1 MIKIKRF
8 YLLIKEKTATI
19 FWAFRIAWKLNWKML
34 LSWSLLSAFLSIL
47 PTFALFF
54 NREIVNA
61 IAQFIDYGVG
71 SYNAIIP
78 ILLLLGLVQLLI
90 GVSNRVN
97 FGLIYTMMY
106 DSYYIGMQSLLM
118 KAIQKISIIDLIKPD
133 IYDNYNFSIGR
144 AGSLTNAMSG
154 FCIFIGKIVALISL
168 MLVILSYNIF
178 CFFLILAYVVF
189 VLLIDIRFSDKVRY
203 NRNKVAKDERYS
215 SYLEKLP
222 ETPGVAKEIRLL

>member
-97 FGLIYTMMY
+97 FGLIYTMTRY
-106 DSYYIGMQSLLM
+106 LRVYWYAIFTYESYTE
-118 KAIQKISIIDLIKPD
+118 
-133 IYDNYNFSIGR
+133 N
-144 AGSLTNAMSG
+144 
-154 FCIFIGKIVALISL
+154 
-168 MLVILSYNIF
+168 
-178 CFFLILAYVVF
+178 
-189 VLLIDIRFSDKVRY
+189 
-203 NRNKVAKDERYS
+203 
-215 SYLEKLP
+215 
-222 ETPGVAKEIRLL
+222 